1 MIAGGFQDW
10 TKKPPVLREIN
21 EWHEQLDRLIEGMIQ
36 DYALLEAAS
45 PRVDFS
51 QDEHSYHIRA
61 ELPGVAAKDIDVSV
75 AGDSLVIRGERK
87 STDESRD
94 ECCHYRE
101 RVTGGFYREIPLPS
115 DASPEDVRA
124 ELKDGVLTVTF
135 KMSESRKPKIIKV
148 KGEALPETHESYRK
162 RIESEIAEWTSR
174 LAELRAKAGEKS
186 QELRKKYRE
195 ELDGLEDKLGELK
208 YRLSNLLAASG
219 EAWETMKDRLE
230 EAMDDLKEKFRRI
243 RR

>member
-124 ELKDGVLTVTF
+124 ELKDGVLTV
-135 KMSESRKPKIIKV
+135 KRGKPCPRPMRATG
-148 KGEALPETHESYRK
+148 KGSNPRSPSGLPGSPSSGQRPEK
-162 RIESEIAEWTSR
+162 RVRSSGRSTVRNWMDWKTS
-174 LAELRAKAGEKS
+174 
-186 QELRKKYRE
+186 
-195 ELDGLEDKLGELK
+195 
-208 YRLSNLLAASG
+208 
-219 EAWETMKDRLE
+219 WEN
-230 EAMDDLKEKFRRI
+230 
-243 RR
+243 